1 MDIFFSDD
9 PRRNARIIILQE
21 LFAET
26 FSNVSQDLTGEYE
39 SVVFE
44 REKYDA
50 IKKALLASMKEI
62 DSLIQK
68 YAKERPIADLNPID
82 LHILRIGIA
91 EAFFAQLAPPKV
103 VINESVEIAKQY
115 GTESSFKF
123 VNGVM
128 GAILAKEFSSLNPAN
143 ESK

>member
-26 FSNVSQDLTGEYE
+26 FSNIQQDLTSEYATIIYDK
-39 SVVFE
+39 
-44 REKYDA
+44 EKYA
-50 IKKALLASMKEI
+50 SIKKVLTASLTDI
-62 DSLIQK
+62 DTMIQK

-91 EAFFAQLAPPKV
+91 EAFFAKVAPPKV

-115 GTESSFKF
+115 GTEASFKF
-123 VNGVM
+123 VNGVL
-128 GAILAKEFSSLNPAN
+128 GAVFAN
-143 ESK
+143 EFKSLLQA

>member
-26 FSNVSQDLTGEYE
+26 FSNIQQDLTTEYA
-39 SVVFE
+39 SIIYDK
-44 REKYDA
+44 EKYTS
-50 IKKALLASMKEI
+50 IKTALKTSLDDI
-62 DSLIQK
+62 DTMIQK

-91 EAFFAQLAPPKV
+91 EAFFAKVAPPKV

-123 VNGVM
+123 VNGVL
-128 GAILAKEFSSLNPAN
+128 GAVFAN
-143 ESK
+143 EFKSLLQA